1 MKTNNHFVSLFY
13 TSLATAIA
21 LVIVGA
27 LGTAVAQNTAPNVNE
42 LLNDFNS
49 NDLFTPTAADR
60 FFEEGRRKMEREAE
74 ILAHPERYS
83 GEGILQINTLD
94 MEVINETGEKKPTSD
109 FPENSP

>member
-1 MKTNNHFVSLFY
+1 MKTNTHLVSLFC
-13 TSLATAIA
+13 TSLATAIT

-27 LGTAVAQNTAPNVNE
+27 TGTAVAQNNVPHVNE
-42 LLNDFNS
+42 VLNGFNS
-49 NDLFTPTAADR
+49 NDLFTPTAAER

-94 MEVINETGEKKPTSD
+94 MEVIDETGEKKPNSN
-109 FPENSP
+109 FPEDNP

>member
-1 MKTNNHFVSLFY
+1 MKTNTHFVSLFY

-27 LGTAVAQNTAPNVNE
+27 MGTTLAQNSGPNVNQ
-42 LLNDFNS
+42 LLRGFNS

-83 GEGILQINTLD
+83 GEGILQINTVDL
-94 MEVINETGEKKPTSD
+94 EVIDETGDKTPMSNFSED
-109 FPENSP
+109 SP